1 MINSKPLFYIFIVF
15 AMIFWGAS
23 WVNVKFLSSYVNEYE
38 LILLRMGISF
48 ICMFPIILFLRH
60 KIKIDLKTSVLVL
73 FASLSLVLYSI
84 VFFLGVDHGTAGFGG
99 ALVTTLIPINT
110 YLILSALNKK
120 TISLKH
126 SFALILG
133 GFGVLT
139 MLNIWSF
146 DINEIFSIENIYFLL
161 ASIFW
166 PILTIVSAKNTKTS
180 PMVFTFYVYI
190 LSSLFISIFYVDAS
204 LLYEN
209 LFTFD
214 SVFWINLFVIT
225 ILATVYATTIY
236 FIGINKLGTNEVS
249 SFIFLVPSSA
259 LILSSIFLNERIT
272 FTTIFGMICTIIAIY
287 ILNNLSLFKLFRK

>member
-73 FASLSLVLYSI
+73 FASISLVLYSI

-120 TISLKH
+120 SISLKH

-166 PILTIVSAKNTKTS
+166 PILTIVSAKNTETS

-259 LILSSIFLNERIT
+259 LILSSIFLDEKIT

>member
-73 FASLSLVLYSI
+73 FASISLVLYSI

-120 TISLKH
+120 SISLKH

-166 PILTIVSAKNTKTS
+166 PILTIVSAKNTETS

-204 LLYEN
+204 HLYEN

-259 LILSSIFLNERIT
+259 LILSSIFLDERIT

>member
-73 FASLSLVLYSI
+73 FASISLVLYSI

>member
-1 MINSKPLFYIFIVF
+1 
-15 AMIFWGAS
+15 MIFWGAS

-73 FASLSLVLYSI
+73 FASISLVLYSI

-120 TISLKH
+120 SISLKH

-259 LILSSIFLNERIT
+259 LILSSIFLDERIT

>member
-73 FASLSLVLYSI
+73 FASVSLVLYSI

-120 TISLKH
+120 SISLKH

-166 PILTIVSAKNTKTS
+166 PILTIVSAKNTETS

-259 LILSSIFLNERIT
+259 LILSSIFLDEKIT

>member
-73 FASLSLVLYSI
+73 FASISLVLYSI
-84 VFFLGVDHGTAGFGG
+84 VFFLGVDHGTAGFGW

-120 TISLKH
+120 SISLKH

-166 PILTIVSAKNTKTS
+166 PILTIVSAKNTETS

-204 LLYEN
+204 HLYEN

-259 LILSSIFLNERIT
+259 LILSSIFLDERIT